1 MVGTKQQKL
10 SRMPNS
16 DVQDQIS
23 TFCNRNN
30 STKVSDK
37 SKYVY
42 CFIHFKI
49 SQVGILNCMYIFFS
63 HKCLIRIPIKCPDGC
78 STEIMWPEFE
88 NHKKYCGQL
97 IYTCNSCI
105 QITKKCYH
113 CTICENFDLCMKC
126 YSRYGHPHKMTK
138 NAFNYGRITRYTF

>member
-23 TFCNRNN
+23 TFCNRDN

-37 SKYVY
+37 SKYILFHPFQNTIGTRYFKLYVY
-42 CFIHFKI
+42 
-49 SQVGILNCMYIFFS
+49 FFS

-138 NAFNYGRITRYTF
+138 SAFNYGRITR